1 LFDIVQGLR
10 EAYERHHRCV
20 YEPAALDAAVALSAC
35 YIADRQLPDKVR
47 LHLMHAA
54 AAALLCVHH
63 SKRYK
68 QHVYVHPCR
77 RRGASSHHTTVANL
91 PLRATTDIEEFWAQA
106 IDLLDEAGSRVR
118 IAAYLGRAAADGSG
132 RPGGAGPWA
141 ELQDVLAAKAEAAQV
156 GGPPAAPVLHPFCS
170 LGSLVSV

>member
-1 LFDIVQGLR
+1 
-10 EAYERHHRCV
+10 
-20 YEPAALDAAVALSAC
+20 
-35 YIADRQLPDKVR
+35 
-47 LHLMHAA
+47 M
-54 AAALLCVHH
+54 
-63 SKRYK
+63 
-68 QHVYVHPCR
+68 
-77 RRGASSHHTTVANL
+77 

-118 IAAYLGRAAADGSG
+118 IAAYLRRAAADGSG

-156 GGPPAAPVLHPFCS
+156 GAPMLHPCCTQFCS